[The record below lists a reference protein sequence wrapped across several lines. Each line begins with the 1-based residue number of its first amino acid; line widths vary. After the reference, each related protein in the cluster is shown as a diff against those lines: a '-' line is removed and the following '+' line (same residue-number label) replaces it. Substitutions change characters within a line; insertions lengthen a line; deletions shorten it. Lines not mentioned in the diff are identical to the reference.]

1 VAASRPVEDAA
12 RASGILPVMMI
23 GVGLDS
29 RLALPFDQL
38 RAAAREA
45 ARRGFESL
53 WTPAGGVPDA
63 FHICAAWSQDTS
75 LRTGISVVPAA
86 RMWTPF
92 ALAAQAATLAQLSSG
107 RFVLGLG
114 TGGYGPGFWAS
125 VGLPD
130 RPIAVMREY
139 VTEVRGL
146 LAGQQVTAGPI
157 AAGGG
162 MRPGAPGWPR
172 SASLGLP
179 GPVPA
184 PVYLAALG
192 PQMLRLAGE
201 AADGALLNWAT
212 PERIAFSRA
221 QVDAGAARAGR
232 DPGTIPM
239 TMYIRVCIDDDV
251 AAARQAFGAQVLGYA
266 MGQPG
271 VPQGAGYRG
280 LFAQMGFDAELSE
293 LEQRRDQGATM
304 PELVAAAPEEM
315 LQAVGYYGPAAPAPA
330 AFARLSA
337 GLDEAVARIVTT
349 RPGLEPVREAMT
361 ALTPS
366 RIRDAT
372 QTGS

>member
-1 VAASRPVEDAA
+1 
-12 RASGILPVMMI
+12 MKI

-29 RLALPFDQL
+29 RLGLPFDQL
-38 RAAAREA
+38 RTAAREA
-45 ARRGFESL
+45 AQLGFESL
-53 WTPAGGVPDA
+53 WTPAGGVPDS
-63 FHICAAWSQDTS
+63 FHVCAAWSQDTS

-86 RMWTPF
+86 RMWTPLG
-92 ALAAQAATLAQLSSG
+92 LAVQAATLAQLSSG

-139 VTEVRGL
+139 VTAIRGL
-146 LAGQQVTAGPI
+146 LDGRKVTAGSLLTR
-157 AAGGG
+157 ADAG
-162 MRPGAPGWPR
+162 PGAPGWPQ
-172 SASLGLP
+172 SASLGLASLP
-179 GPVPA
+179 EA

-201 AADGALLNWAT
+201 IADGALLNWAT
-212 PERIAFSRA
+212 PERIALSRE

-232 DPGTIPM
+232 DPGTVPM

-266 MGQPG
+266 MGRPG
-271 VPQGAGYRG
+271 IPQAAGYRG

-293 LEQRRDQGATM
+293 LERRRGQGAAI
-304 PELVAAAPEEM
+304 PELVDAAPEEM

-337 GLDEAVARIVTT
+337 GLDETIVRIITT
-349 RPGLEPVREAMT
+349 RPGLEPVGQAMA
-361 ALTPS
+361 ALTPEL
-366 RIRDAT
+366 IRAAA
-372 QTGS
+372 S

>member
-1 VAASRPVEDAA
+1 
-12 RASGILPVMMI
+12 MMI
-23 GVGLDS
+23 GVGLDA
-29 RLALPFDQL
+29 RLGLPFDQL

-45 ARRGFESL
+45 AGLGFESL

-63 FHICAAWSQDTS
+63 FHVCAAWSQDTS

-86 RMWTPF
+86 RMWTPL

-139 VTEVRGL
+139 VTEVREL
-146 LAGQQVTAGPI
+146 LAGRQVTAGPI
-157 AAGGG
+157 LARAAGAN
-162 MRPGAPGWPR
+162 PGAPGWPR
-172 SASLGLP
+172 SASLGLAGLP
-179 GPVPA
+179 PA

-201 AADGALLNWAT
+201 IADGVLLNWAT
-212 PERIAFSRA
+212 PERIAVSRA
-221 QVDAGAARAGR
+221 QINTGAIRAGR
-232 DPGTIPM
+232 DPGAVPM

-266 MGQPG
+266 MAAPG
-271 VPQGAGYRG
+271 MPPGAGYRG

-293 LEQRRDQGATM
+293 LERRRGQGAAM
-304 PELVAAAPEEM
+304 PELVAAASDEM

-337 GLDEAVARIVTT
+337 GLDETIVRIVTA
-349 RPGLEPVREAMT
+349 RPGLEPVRAAMA
-361 ALTPS
+361 ALTPTL
-366 RIRDAT
+366 IRSAEPTPPDHP
-372 QTGS
+372 

>member
-1 VAASRPVEDAA
+1 
-12 RASGILPVMMI
+12 MMI
-23 GVGLDS
+23 GVGLDA
-29 RLALPFDQL
+29 RLGLPFDQL
-38 RAAAREA
+38 RAAAGDA
-45 ARRGFESL
+45 ARLGFESV
-53 WTPAGGVPDA
+53 WTPAGGVPDS
-63 FHICAAWSQDTS
+63 FHVCAAWSQDTA

-86 RMWTPF
+86 RMWTPLG
-92 ALAAQAATLAQLSSG
+92 LAAQAATLAQLSSG

-157 AAGGG
+157 LARAGAN
-162 MRPGAPGWPR
+162 PGAPGWPR
-172 SASLGLP
+172 SASLGVANLP
-179 GPVPA
+179 PA

-201 AADGALLNWAT
+201 TADGVLLNWAT
-212 PERIAFSRA
+212 PERIAVSRA
-221 QVDAGAARAGR
+221 QINTGALRAGR
-232 DPGTIPM
+232 DPRTIPM

-266 MGQPG
+266 MGRPG
-271 VPQGAGYRG
+271 TPQGAGYRG

-293 LEQRRDQGATM
+293 LEQRRGAGTAM
-304 PELVAAAPEEM
+304 PELIDAAPDEM
-315 LQAVGYYGPAAPAPA
+315 LRGVGYYGPAAPAPA

-337 GLDEAVARIVTT
+337 GLDETIVRIITA
-349 RPGLEPVREAMT
+349 RPGLAPVSEAME
-361 ALTPS
+361 ALTPAL
-366 RIRDAT
+366 IRAAERPA
-372 QTGS
+372 